1 MIDKNIVAFVNAR
14 KGSKGI
20 PGKNKKKLLG
30 KPLIEWTLDVI
41 KNCKYISKVIV
52 STDDEDVFNICE
64 NYGCKPPFLRPSNLG
79 GDNVLQIDVIKHS
92 VNYLKSINYNFEN
105 IILLQ
110 PTCPIRI
117 VNDLNMSIE
126 KYCHNNYDSLISV
139 TDVGGRHPK
148 TCYSSIDNKLNPN
161 APPKLTPAT
170 PEDIA
175 SRKELDQSIKFR
187 TDDIKPEDLV
197 RKTNTLEELRNN
209 NDVGSI
215 SKYRLVA
222 NDHLFITKHVDEW
235 YLISVDVYNG
245 VTILN
250 SPTFN
255 YKCDTFEGVKNLFSD
270 IIS

>member
-148 TCYSSIDNKLNPN
+148 TCYSSIDNKLNPLMN
-161 APPKLTPAT
+161 SS
-170 PEDIA
+170 E
-175 SRKELDQSIKFR
+175 SG
-187 TDDIKPEDLV
+187 V
-197 RKTNTLEELRNN
+197 LRQEFEKVYWRN
-209 NDVGSI
+209 GSI
-215 SKYRLVA
+215 YIFNKKNIIENNSLYGKSIGFYEMPEERSFNL
-222 NDHLFITKHVDEW
+222 DSTFDWDITES
-235 YLISVDVYNG
+235 YLS
-245 VTILN
+245 
-250 SPTFN
+250 F
-255 YKCDTFEGVKNLFSD
+255 KK
-270 IIS
+270 